1 VIIHHLDVEGVA
13 TLPAEAEPPLVV
25 DPDAPFAGP
34 VTSQLLQP
42 VARGNPQVVQ
52 ADGCI
57 QEAKLA
63 EPGPLH
69 IRAPPADGFSVEEAL
84 GVTVAEAPDHPG
96 IVTLCVMA
104 SKGKP
109 GSALT
114 TCA

>member
-1 VIIHHLDVEGVA
+1 
-13 TLPAEAEPPLVV
+13 
-25 DPDAPFAGP
+25 
-34 VTSQLLQP
+34 
-42 VARGNPQVVQ
+42 
-52 ADGCI
+52 
-57 QEAKLA
+57 
-63 EPGPLH
+63 
-69 IRAPPADGFSVEEAL
+69 VEEAL